1 MNKVYTLDDNGE
13 CMADLKAM
21 HEEMLLMKRRLECDE
36 ITPDEWRM
44 WHAGYRARL
53 DEIKEAI
60 SRMRDELSLR
70 DADLERQKRER
81 AAELNMSYEE
91 YGEYLKSLIIK

>member
-1 MNKVYTLDDNGE
+1 MGKTYSLEDGE
-13 CMADLKAM
+13 SLLAELKSM

-36 ITPDEWRM
+36 ITLDEWRM

-91 YGEYLKSLIIK
+91 YEEYLKSLIIK